1 MTNKPMLSVECIFCG
16 CRNEIPAA
24 SWGCVTRVEGQCFV
38 CKRPIVW
45 AADDKPAVQHK
56 GDPVEEKSAAL
67 QDMTDLFVEAH
78 DESVAVG
85 KANFVLAALE
95 KIYDSGYRKQPTP
108 VNFITPDC
116 PDCACVQDGQ
126 CLCIPSKPAAQHQG
140 EPVAVVMPERADEE
154 RPEFFSGGDHKDI
167 EHDFDEERGRAIGWN
182 ECIDELERLNNIV
195 TPGFKMPPQ
204 GWGVKVQAAI
214 SPALELSDEQI
225 LEAMRHSIN
234 SADGGY
240 VVDTAPENVIAAG
253 RALLESAR
261 LNGLKT

>member
-1 MTNKPMLSVECIFCG
+1 MNGKPILSVECIFCG

-95 KIYDSGYRKQPTP
+95 KIYDSGYRKPP
-108 VNFITPDC
+108 M
-116 PDCACVQDGQ
+116 
-126 CLCIPSKPAAQHQG
+126 
-140 EPVAVVMPERADEE
+140 PVAAP
-154 RPEFFSGGDHKDI
+154 I
-167 EHDFDEERGRAIGWN
+167 
-182 ECIDELERLNNIV
+182 
-195 TPGFKMPPQ
+195 T
-204 GWGVKVQAAI
+204 
-214 SPALELSDEQI
+214 DEQI
-225 LEAMRHSIN
+225 LEAMRPAMM

-240 VVDTAPENVIAAG
+240 VFETAKDDVIEAG
-253 RALLESAR
+253 RALLDAAARVEPDNSALLGLLLSGISIDENGFYHLSGINPENFKRAIKASGATLAENIPGHKSPVAVVIDIESAAKKIAER
-261 LNGLKT
+261 MDYPWECMPEQGRNSMRENAKAIVDAAMLNGVKP